1 MLTIDIEDWSV
12 VVVFVLFFFCFLWN
26 LFWLNSL
33 IIKMELISMLSTTV
47 GTEIQNERP
56 LFVLQLD
63 GLNRIFLFFEC
74 KQGQI
79 LIAYIVVG
87 K

>member
-1 MLTIDIEDWSV
+1 
-12 VVVFVLFFFCFLWN
+12 
-26 LFWLNSL
+26 
-33 IIKMELISMLSTTV
+33 MELISMLSTTV